1 MEISFFDFDGTITNK
16 DSLADF
22 IIYAIGDFSYY
33 KGLLILSPMLLAYK
47 LKIIPNHIAKQKLI
61 SYFFKG
67 WDIRDFQKIT
77 KSYSKE
83 KIIEIVRP
91 KAIDRIKW
99 HQEKG
104 HKIVVVSA
112 SMEAWL
118 KGWCKNYNLDLI
130 GTKLEVSNNKI
141 TGKFATENCYGIEKV
156 NRIKENYI
164 LEDYDII
171 YAYGDSYGDKEMLS
185 IADKKYYKYFD

>member
-16 DSLADF
+16 DSLPDF

-77 KSYSKE
+77 KSYTKE

-91 KAIDRIKW
+91 KAIERIKW

-112 SMEAWL
+112 SMEGWL
-118 KGWCKNYNLDLI
+118 KVWCKSYKLELI
-130 GTKLEVSNNKI
+130 GTKLEVINNKI

>member
-83 KIIEIVRP
+83 KIIKIVRP
-91 KAIDRIKW
+91 KAIERIKW

-112 SMEAWL
+112 SMEGWL
-118 KGWCKNYNLDLI
+118 KGWCKSYNLELI

>member
-83 KIIEIVRP
+83 KIVEIVRP
-91 KAIDRIKW
+91 KAIERIKW

-112 SMEAWL
+112 SMEGWL
-118 KGWCKNYNLDLI
+118 QGWCKSYNLELI